1 MKKWLWVLMLLP
13 VLGLAQDKKTALE
26 AQKKRLQQEIVQIN
40 ALLKSSVKKR
50 TNVLTEVE
58 TVQLKIE
65 RQDALIRLTNRQIN
79 RLNQEINLNL
89 RNIEQLRTE
98 LEKLKKDYAEMVVA
112 ARKNQSTQNRLMF
125 LLSSESFWQAYK
137 RMAYMKQYAAYR
149 KQQGEQ
155 IAETTKTLQQYT
167 NDLVAQRKDK
177 ERLIRENREA
187 QKVLDTVRSRQNS
200 LVQQLKRKEKSYA
213 AQIKKKQQQ
222 QDAIDRE
229 IERLIREAIA
239 ASNKKAGTKT
249 ANFVLT
255 PEAKALAASFVANKG
270 RLPWPV
276 EKGIVTQKFGTQPH
290 PVVRTTTIKS
300 NGVTLSVPEG
310 TEARSVFEGK
320 VLNIVQF
327 KGSNPIV
334 LIQHGNY
341 ITSYKNLSRVYV
353 KKGDKIAAKQAI
365 GQIFT
370 NTDTGKTALQFSL
383 FQNTTPQNPA
393 LWLYQMKY

>member
-1 MKKWLWVLMLLP
+1 MKKWLWVLILLP

-50 TNVLTEVE
+50 TNVLSEVE
-58 TVQLKIE
+58 TVQLKID

-79 RLNQEINLNL
+79 RLSQEINLNL
-89 RNIEQLRTE
+89 RNIEQLRAE

-155 IAETTKTLQQYT
+155 IAEKTKTLQQYT

-187 QKVLDTVRSRQNS
+187 QKALDTVRSRQNS

-229 IERLIREAIA
+229 IARLIREAIA
-239 ASNKKAGTKT
+239 ASNKKAGIKT

-300 NGVTLSVPEG
+300 NGVTLSVPQG
-310 TEARSVFEGK
+310 AEARSVFEGK

>member
-1 MKKWLWVLMLLP
+1 MLIP
-13 VLGLAQDKKTALE
+13 VLGLAQDKKATLE

-40 ALLKSSVKKR
+40 ALLNSSAKKR
-50 TNVLTEVE
+50 ANVLTEVE
-58 TVQLKIE
+58 TVQLKME

-79 RLNQEINLNL
+79 RLNQEITLNL
-89 RNIEQLRTE
+89 RNIEQLRNE
-98 LEKLKKDYAEMVVA
+98 LTQLKKDYAEMVVA
-112 ARKNQSTQNRLMF
+112 ARKNQSSQNRLMF

-155 IAETTKTLQQYT
+155 IAEKTKTLQQYT

-177 ERLIRENREA
+177 ERLIRENRDA
-187 QKVLDTVRSRQNS
+187 QKALDSVRARQNK
-200 LVQQLKRKEKSYA
+200 LMQQLKRKEKSYA
-213 AQIKKKQQQ
+213 SQIKKKQQQ
-222 QDAIDRE
+222 QAAIDKE
-229 IERLIREAIA
+229 INRLIREAIA

-249 ANFVLT
+249 TSFVLT

-276 EKGIVTQKFGTQPH
+276 EKGIVIQKFGTQRH

-310 TEARSVFEGK
+310 AEARSVFEGK

-334 LIQHGNY
+334 LVQHGNY
-341 ITSYKNLSRVYV
+341 ITSYKNLSKVYV
-353 KKGDKIAAKQAI
+353 KKGDKLSAKQSI

-370 NTDTGKTALQFSL
+370 NKDTGKTALQFSL

-393 LWLYQMKY
+393 LWLYQMK

>member
-1 MKKWLWVLMLLP
+1 MKKWLWVLMLIP
-13 VLGLAQDKKTALE
+13 VLGVAQDKKAALE
-26 AQKKRLQQEIVQIN
+26 AQKKRLQKEIVQIN
-40 ALLKSSVKKR
+40 ALIKSSSKKR
-50 TNVLTEVE
+50 ANMLTEVE
-58 TVQLKIE
+58 TVQLKMD

-79 RLNQEINLNL
+79 RLNQEIRLNL
-89 RNIEQLRTE
+89 RNIEELRSE
-98 LEKLKKDYAEMVVA
+98 LEELKTDYANMVVL
-112 ARKNQSTQNRLMF
+112 ARKNQSTQNKLMF

-155 IAETTKTLQQYT
+155 IAAKTLTLQQYT
-167 NDLVAQRKDK
+167 KELVVQRKNK

-187 QKVLDTVRSRQNS
+187 QKELDSIKNKQNA
-200 LVQQLKRKEKSYA
+200 LMQQLKRKEKSYA
-213 AQIKKKQQQ
+213 VQIRKKQQQ
-222 QDAIDRE
+222 QAAIDRE
-229 IERLIREAIA
+229 IARLIREAIA
-239 ASNKKAGTKT
+239 APIEKAGTKT
-249 ANFVLT
+249 TSFVLT

-276 EKGIVTQKFGTQPH
+276 AKGVVTQKFGTQRH

-300 NGVTLSVPEG
+300 NGVTLSVPSG

-341 ITSYKNLSRVYV
+341 ITSYKNLSKVYV
-353 KKGDKIAAKQAI
+353 KKGDRIGAKQAI

-370 NTDTGKTALQFSL
+370 NKDTGKTALQFSL

-393 LWLYQMKY
+393 LWLYQMQ

>member
-1 MKKWLWVLMLLP
+1 MKTWLWVLMLVP
-13 VLGLAQDKKTALE
+13 VLGFAQDKKATLE

-40 ALLKSSVKKR
+40 TLLKSSAKKR
-50 TNVLTEVE
+50 ANVLTEVE
-58 TVQLKIE
+58 TVQLKMD

-98 LEKLKKDYAEMVVA
+98 LATLKKDYAEMVVA

-155 IAETTKTLQQYT
+155 IAEKTKTLQQYT
-167 NDLVAQRKDK
+167 NNLVAQRKDK
-177 ERLIRENREA
+177 ERLIRENRDA
-187 QKVLDTVRSRQNS
+187 QKALDTVRARQNN

-213 AQIKKKQQQ
+213 AQIRKKQQQ
-222 QDAIDRE
+222 QAAIDRE
-229 IERLIREAIA
+229 INRLIREAIA

-249 ANFVLT
+249 TSFVLT
-255 PEAKALAASFVANKG
+255 PEAKALAASFAANKG

-276 EKGIVTQKFGTQPH
+276 EKGIVTQKFGTQRH

-300 NGVTLSVPEG
+300 NGVTLSVPAN

-334 LIQHGNY
+334 LVQHGNY
-341 ITSYKNLSRVYV
+341 ITSYKNLSKVYV
-353 KKGDKIAAKQAI
+353 KKGDKVAAKEAI
-365 GQIFT
+365 GKVFT
-370 NTDTGKTALQFSL
+370 NRDTGKTALQFSL

-393 LWLYQMKY
+393 MWLYQMK

>member
-1 MKKWLWVLMLLP
+1 MLVP
-13 VLGLAQDKKTALE
+13 VLGFAQDKKATLE

-40 ALLKSSVKKR
+40 TLLKSSVKKR
-50 TNVLTEVE
+50 ANVLTEVE
-58 TVQLKIE
+58 TVQLKMD

-79 RLNQEINLNL
+79 RLNQEISLNL

-98 LEKLKKDYAEMVVA
+98 LATLKKDYAEMVVA

-155 IAETTKTLQQYT
+155 IAEKTKTLQQYT
-167 NDLVAQRKDK
+167 NNLVAQRKDK
-177 ERLIRENREA
+177 ERLIRENRDA
-187 QKVLDTVRSRQNS
+187 QKALDTVRARQNN

-213 AQIKKKQQQ
+213 AQIRKKQQQ
-222 QDAIDRE
+222 QAAIDRE
-229 IERLIREAIA
+229 INRLIREAIA

-249 ANFVLT
+249 TSFVLT
-255 PEAKALAASFVANKG
+255 PEAKALAESFAANKG

-276 EKGIVTQKFGTQPH
+276 EKGIVTQKFGTQRH

-300 NGVTLSVPEG
+300 NGVTLSVPPD
-310 TEARSVFEGK
+310 TEARSVFDGK

-334 LIQHGNY
+334 LVQHGNY
-341 ITSYKNLSRVYV
+341 ITSYKNLSKVYV
-353 KKGDKIAAKQAI
+353 KKGDKVAAKQAI
-365 GQIFT
+365 GKVFT
-370 NTDTGKTALQFSL
+370 NRDTGKTALQFSL

-393 LWLYQMKY
+393 LWLYQMN

>member
-1 MKKWLWVLMLLP
+1 MKKWIWLLILIP
-13 VLGLAQDKKTALE
+13 VLSLAQDKKAALE

-40 ALLKSSVKKR
+40 ALIKTSAKKR
-50 TNVLTEVE
+50 ANVLTQVE
-58 TVQLKIE
+58 TVQLKMD

-79 RLNQEINLNL
+79 RLNQEINVNL
-89 RNIEQLRTE
+89 RNIEKLRTE
-98 LEKLKKDYAEMVVA
+98 LTSLKKDYAEMVVS
-112 ARKNQSTQNRLMF
+112 ARKNKSTQNRLMF

-155 IAETTKTLQQYT
+155 IAAKTKALQQYT
-167 NDLVAQRKDK
+167 SDLVAQRKDK
-177 ERLIRENREA
+177 KQLIEENRKA
-187 QKVLDTVRSRQNS
+187 QKELDSIRKRQNT
-200 LVQQLKRKEKSYA
+200 LVLELKKREKNYT
-213 AQIKKKQQQ
+213 AQIKKKQKQRE
-222 QDAIDRE
+222 AIDKE
-229 IERLIREAIA
+229 IARLIREAIA

-249 ANFVLT
+249 GGFVLT
-255 PEAKALAASFVANKG
+255 PEAKALAASFVSNKG

-276 EKGIVTQKFGTQPH
+276 EKGIVTQRFGTQRH

-300 NGVTLSVPEG
+300 NGVTLSVPAG
-310 TEARSVFEGK
+310 ATARSVFEGI

-334 LIQHGNY
+334 LIQHGSY
-341 ITSYKNLSRVYV
+341 ITSYKNLSKVYV
-353 KKGDKIAAKQAI
+353 KKGGRVTAKQAI

-370 NTDTGKTALQFSL
+370 NKDTGKTTLQFSL

-393 LWLYQMKY
+393 LWLYQMK

>member
-1 MKKWLWVLMLLP
+1 MKKWIWLLILIP
-13 VLGLAQDKKTALE
+13 VLSLAQDKKAALE

-40 ALLKSSVKKR
+40 ALIKTSAKKR
-50 TNVLTEVE
+50 ANVLTQVE
-58 TVQLKIE
+58 TVQLKMD

-79 RLNQEINLNL
+79 RLNQEINVNL
-89 RNIEQLRTE
+89 RNIEKLRSE
-98 LEKLKKDYAEMVVA
+98 LTSLKKDYAEMVVS

-155 IAETTKTLQQYT
+155 IAAKTKALQQYT
-167 NDLVAQRKDK
+167 TDLVAQRKDK
-177 ERLIRENREA
+177 KQLIEENRKA
-187 QKVLDTVRSRQNS
+187 QKELDSIRKRQNT
-200 LVQQLKRKEKSYA
+200 LVLELKKREKNYT
-213 AQIKKKQQQ
+213 AQIKNKQKQRE
-222 QDAIDRE
+222 AIDKE
-229 IERLIREAIA
+229 IARLIREAIA

-249 ANFVLT
+249 GGFVLT
-255 PEAKALAASFVANKG
+255 PEAKALAASFVSNKG

-276 EKGIVTQKFGTQPH
+276 EKGIVTQRFGTQRH

-300 NGVTLSVPEG
+300 NGVTLSVPAG
-310 TEARSVFEGK
+310 ATARSVFEGI
-320 VLNIVQF
+320 VLNIMQF

-334 LIQHGNY
+334 LVQHGNY
-341 ITSYKNLSRVYV
+341 ITGYKNLSKVYV
-353 KKGDKIAAKQAI
+353 KKGDRVTAKQAI

-370 NTDTGKTALQFSL
+370 NKDTGKTTLQFSL

-393 LWLYQMKY
+393 LWLYQMK

>member
-1 MKKWLWVLMLLP
+1 MILVPFLS
-13 VLGLAQDKKTALE
+13 LAQDKKAMLE

-40 ALLKSSVKKR
+40 ALINTSAKKR
-50 TNVLTEVE
+50 ANVLTQVE
-58 TVQLKIE
+58 TVQLKMD

-79 RLNQEINLNL
+79 RLNQEINVNL
-89 RNIEQLRTE
+89 RNIEKLRAE
-98 LEKLKKDYAEMVVA
+98 LTSLKKDYAEMVVS

-155 IAETTKTLQQYT
+155 IAAKTKALQQYT
-167 NDLVAQRKDK
+167 TDLVAQRKDK
-177 ERLIRENREA
+177 NQLIEQNREA
-187 QKVLDTVRSRQNS
+187 QKELDSIKKRQNK
-200 LVQQLKRKEKSYA
+200 LVLELKKRERNYA
-213 AQIKKKQQQ
+213 SQIRKKQKQQ
-222 QDAIDRE
+222 EEIDKE
-229 IERLIREAIA
+229 ITRLIREAIA

-249 ANFVLT
+249 GNFVLT
-255 PEAKALAASFVANKG
+255 PEAKALAASFVSNKG

-276 EKGIVTQKFGTQPH
+276 EKGIVTQRFGTQRH

-300 NGVTLSVPEG
+300 NGVTLSVPAG
-310 TEARSVFEGK
+310 ATARSVFEGK

-334 LIQHGNY
+334 LVQHGNY
-341 ITSYKNLSRVYV
+341 ITSYKNLSKVYV
-353 KKGDKIAAKQAI
+353 KKGDRVTAKQAI

-370 NTDTGKTALQFSL
+370 NKDTGKTTLQFSL

-393 LWLYQMKY
+393 LWLYQMK

>member
-1 MKKWLWVLMLLP
+1 MKKWIWLLILIP
-13 VLGLAQDKKTALE
+13 VLSLAQDKKAALE

-40 ALLKSSVKKR
+40 ALIKTSAKKR
-50 TNVLTEVE
+50 ANVLTQVE
-58 TVQLKIE
+58 TVQLKMD

-79 RLNQEINLNL
+79 RLNQEINVNL
-89 RNIEQLRTE
+89 RNIEKLRAE
-98 LEKLKKDYAEMVVA
+98 LTSLKKDYAEMVVS
-112 ARKNQSTQNRLMF
+112 ARKNKSTQNRLMF

-155 IAETTKTLQQYT
+155 IAAKTKALQQYT
-167 NDLVAQRKDK
+167 SDLVAQRKDK
-177 ERLIRENREA
+177 KQLIEENRKA
-187 QKVLDTVRSRQNS
+187 QKELDSIRKRQNT
-200 LVQQLKRKEKSYA
+200 LVLELKKREKNYT
-213 AQIKKKQQQ
+213 AQIKKKQKQRE
-222 QDAIDRE
+222 AIDKE
-229 IERLIREAIA
+229 IARLIREAIA

-249 ANFVLT
+249 GGFVLT
-255 PEAKALAASFVANKG
+255 PEAKALAASFVSNKG

-276 EKGIVTQKFGTQPH
+276 EKGIVTQRFGTQRH

-300 NGVTLSVPEG
+300 NGVTLSVPAG
-310 TEARSVFEGK
+310 ATARSVFEGI

-341 ITSYKNLSRVYV
+341 ITSYKNLSKVYV
-353 KKGDKIAAKQAI
+353 KKGDRITAKQAI

-370 NTDTGKTALQFSL
+370 NKDTGKTTLQFSL

-393 LWLYQMKY
+393 LWLYQMK

>member
-1 MKKWLWVLMLLP
+1 MKKWIWLLILIP
-13 VLGLAQDKKTALE
+13 VLSLAQDKKAALE

-40 ALLKSSVKKR
+40 ALIKTSAKKR
-50 TNVLTEVE
+50 ANVLTQVE
-58 TVQLKIE
+58 TVQLKMD

-79 RLNQEINLNL
+79 RLNQEINVNL
-89 RNIEQLRTE
+89 RNIEKLRAE
-98 LEKLKKDYAEMVVA
+98 LTSLKKDYAEMVVS
-112 ARKNQSTQNRLMF
+112 ARKNKSTQNRLMF

-155 IAETTKTLQQYT
+155 IAAKTKALQQYT
-167 NDLVAQRKDK
+167 SDLVAQRKDK
-177 ERLIRENREA
+177 KQLIEENRKA
-187 QKVLDTVRSRQNS
+187 QKELDSIRKRQNT
-200 LVQQLKRKEKSYA
+200 LVLELKKREKNYT
-213 AQIKKKQQQ
+213 AQIKKKQKQRE
-222 QDAIDRE
+222 AIDKE
-229 IERLIREAIA
+229 IARLIREAIA

-249 ANFVLT
+249 GSFVLT
-255 PEAKALAASFVANKG
+255 PEAKALAASFVSNKG

-276 EKGIVTQKFGTQPH
+276 EKGIVTQRFGTQRH

-300 NGVTLSVPEG
+300 NGVTLSVPAG
-310 TEARSVFEGK
+310 ATARSVFEGI

-341 ITSYKNLSRVYV
+341 ITSYKNLSKVYV
-353 KKGDKIAAKQAI
+353 KKGDRITAKQAI

-370 NTDTGKTALQFSL
+370 NKDTGKTTLQFSL

-393 LWLYQMKY
+393 LWLYQMK

>member
-1 MKKWLWVLMLLP
+1 MKKWIWVLILIP
-13 VLGLAQDKKTALE
+13 VLSLAQDKKAALE

-40 ALLKSSVKKR
+40 ALIKTSAKKR
-50 TNVLTEVE
+50 ANVLTQVE
-58 TVQLKIE
+58 MVQLKMD

-79 RLNQEINLNL
+79 RLTQEININL
-89 RNIEQLRTE
+89 RNIEKLRTE
-98 LEKLKKDYAEMVVA
+98 LTSLKKDYAEMVVS
-112 ARKNQSTQNRLMF
+112 ARKNKSTQNRLMF

-155 IAETTKTLQQYT
+155 IAAKTKALQQYT
-167 NDLVAQRKDK
+167 SDLVAQRKDK
-177 ERLIRENREA
+177 KQLIEENRKA
-187 QKVLDTVRSRQNS
+187 QKELDSIRKRQNT
-200 LVQQLKRKEKSYA
+200 LVLELKKREKNYT
-213 AQIKKKQQQ
+213 AQIKKKQKQRE
-222 QDAIDRE
+222 AIDKE
-229 IERLIREAIA
+229 IARLIREAIA

-249 ANFVLT
+249 GSFVLT
-255 PEAKALAASFVANKG
+255 PEAKALAASFVSNKG

-276 EKGIVTQKFGTQPH
+276 EKGIVTQRFGTQRH

-300 NGVTLSVPEG
+300 NGVTLSVPAG
-310 TEARSVFEGK
+310 ATARSVFEGI

-334 LIQHGNY
+334 LIQHGSY
-341 ITSYKNLSRVYV
+341 ITSYKNLSKVYV
-353 KKGDKIAAKQAI
+353 KKGGRVTAKQAI

-370 NTDTGKTALQFSL
+370 NKDTGKTTLQFSL

-393 LWLYQMKY
+393 LWLYQMK

>member
-1 MKKWLWVLMLLP
+1 MLIP
-13 VLGLAQDKKTALE
+13 VLGLAQDKKATLE

-40 ALLKSSVKKR
+40 ALLKSSAKKR
-50 TNVLTEVE
+50 ANVLTEVE
-58 TVQLKIE
+58 TVQLKMD

-79 RLNQEINLNL
+79 QLNQKITLNL
-89 RNIEQLRTE
+89 RNIEQLRAE
-98 LEKLKKDYAEMVVA
+98 LTQLKKDYAEMVVA

-155 IAETTKTLQQYT
+155 IAEKTKTLQQYT
-167 NDLVAQRKDK
+167 NDLVAQRKNK
-177 ERLIRENREA
+177 ERLIRENRDA
-187 QKVLDTVRSRQNS
+187 QKALDTVRARQNS
-200 LVQQLKRKEKSYA
+200 LVQQLKMKEKSYA
-213 AQIKKKQQQ
+213 AQIKKKQKQQ
-222 QDAIDRE
+222 EAIDKE
-229 IERLIREAIA
+229 INRLIREAIA

-249 ANFVLT
+249 TSFVLT
-255 PEAKALAASFVANKG
+255 PEAKALAASFAANKG

-276 EKGIVTQKFGTQPH
+276 EKGIVIQKFGTQRH

-300 NGVTLSVPEG
+300 NGVTLSVPAG
-310 TEARSVFEGK
+310 AEARSVFEGK

-334 LIQHGNY
+334 LVQHGNY
-341 ITSYKNLSRVYV
+341 ITSYKNLSKVYV
-353 KKGDKIAAKQAI
+353 KKGDKLSAKQVI

-370 NTDTGKTALQFSL
+370 NKDTGKTALQFSL

-393 LWLYQMKY
+393 LWLYQMK

>member
-1 MKKWLWVLMLLP
+1 MKKWIWLLILIP
-13 VLGLAQDKKTALE
+13 VLSLAQNKKAALE

-40 ALLKSSVKKR
+40 ALIKTSAKKR
-50 TNVLTEVE
+50 ANVLTQVE
-58 TVQLKIE
+58 TVQLKMD

-79 RLNQEINLNL
+79 RLNQEINVNL
-89 RNIEQLRTE
+89 RNIEKLRAE
-98 LEKLKKDYAEMVVA
+98 LTSLKKDYAEMVVS

-155 IAETTKTLQQYT
+155 IAAKTKALQQYT
-167 NDLVAQRKDK
+167 TDLVAQRKDK
-177 ERLIRENREA
+177 KQLIEENRKA
-187 QKVLDTVRSRQNS
+187 QKELDSIRKRQNT
-200 LVQQLKRKEKSYA
+200 LVLELKKREKNYT
-213 AQIKKKQQQ
+213 AQIKKKQKQRE
-222 QDAIDRE
+222 AIDKE
-229 IERLIREAIA
+229 IARLIREAIA

-249 ANFVLT
+249 GGFVLT
-255 PEAKALAASFVANKG
+255 PEAKALAASFVSNKG

-276 EKGIVTQKFGTQPH
+276 EKGIVTQRFGTQRH

-300 NGVTLSVPEG
+300 NGVTLSVPAG
-310 TEARSVFEGK
+310 ATARSVFEGI
-320 VLNIVQF
+320 VLNIMQF

-334 LIQHGNY
+334 LVQHGNY
-341 ITSYKNLSRVYV
+341 ITGYKNLSKVYV
-353 KKGDKIAAKQAI
+353 KKGDRVTAKQAI

-370 NTDTGKTALQFSL
+370 NKDTGKTTLQFSL

-393 LWLYQMKY
+393 LWLYQMK

>member
-1 MKKWLWVLMLLP
+1 MLIP
-13 VLGLAQDKKTALE
+13 VLGLAQDKKATLE

-40 ALLKSSVKKR
+40 ALLKSSAKKR
-50 TNVLTEVE
+50 ANVLTEVE
-58 TVQLKIE
+58 TVQLKMD

-79 RLNQEINLNL
+79 RLNQEITLNL

-98 LEKLKKDYAEMVVA
+98 LIQLKKDYAEMVVA

-155 IAETTKTLQQYT
+155 IAEKTKTLQQYT
-167 NDLVAQRKDK
+167 NDLVVQRKDK
-177 ERLIRENREA
+177 ERLIRENRDA
-187 QKVLDTVRSRQNS
+187 QKALDSVRARQNK
-200 LVQQLKRKEKSYA
+200 LMQQLKRKEKSYA
-213 AQIKKKQQQ
+213 SQIKKKQQQ
-222 QDAIDRE
+222 QAAIDKE
-229 IERLIREAIA
+229 INRLIREAIA

-249 ANFVLT
+249 TSFVLT

-276 EKGIVTQKFGTQPH
+276 EKGIVIQKFGTQRH

-300 NGVTLSVPEG
+300 NGVTLSVPERA
-310 TEARSVFEGK
+310 EARSVFEGK

-334 LIQHGNY
+334 LVQHGNY
-341 ITSYKNLSRVYV
+341 ITSYKNLSKVYV
-353 KKGDKIAAKQAI
+353 KKGDKLSAKQAI

-370 NTDTGKTALQFSL
+370 NKDTGKTALQFSL

-393 LWLYQMKY
+393 LWLYQMK

>member
-1 MKKWLWVLMLLP
+1 MKKWIWVLILIP
-13 VLGLAQDKKTALE
+13 VLSLAQDKKAALE
-26 AQKKRLQQEIVQIN
+26 AQKKLLQQEIVQIN
-40 ALLKSSVKKR
+40 ALIKTSAKKR
-50 TNVLTEVE
+50 ANVLTQVE
-58 TVQLKIE
+58 TVQLKMD

-79 RLNQEINLNL
+79 RLNQEININL
-89 RNIEQLRTE
+89 RNIEKLRTE
-98 LEKLKKDYAEMVVA
+98 LTSLKKDYAEMVVS
-112 ARKNQSTQNRLMF
+112 ARKNKSTQNRLMF

-155 IAETTKTLQQYT
+155 IAAKTKALQQYT
-167 NDLVAQRKDK
+167 SDLVAQRKDK
-177 ERLIRENREA
+177 KQLIEENRKA
-187 QKVLDTVRSRQNS
+187 QKELDSIRKRQSS
-200 LVQQLKRKEKSYA
+200 LVLELKKRERNYS
-213 AQIKKKQQQ
+213 AQIKKKQKQQ
-222 QDAIDRE
+222 EAIDKE
-229 IERLIREAIA
+229 IARLIREAIA

-249 ANFVLT
+249 GNFVLT
-255 PEAKALAASFVANKG
+255 PEAKALAASFASNKG

-276 EKGIVTQKFGTQPH
+276 EKGIVTQRFGTQRH

-300 NGVTLSVPEG
+300 NGVSLSVPAG
-310 TEARSVFEGK
+310 ASARSVYEGI

-341 ITSYKNLSRVYV
+341 ITSYKNLSKVYV
-353 KKGDKIAAKQAI
+353 KKGARVTAKQAI

-370 NTDTGKTALQFSL
+370 NKDTGKTVLQFSI

-393 LWLYQMKY
+393 LWLYQMK

>member
-1 MKKWLWVLMLLP
+1 MKTWLWVLMLVP
-13 VLGLAQDKKTALE
+13 VLGFAQDKKATLE

-40 ALLKSSVKKR
+40 TLLKSSAKKR
-50 TNVLTEVE
+50 ANVLTEVE
-58 TVQLKIE
+58 TVQLKMD

-98 LEKLKKDYAEMVVA
+98 LATLKKDYAEMVVA
-112 ARKNQSTQNRLMF
+112 ARKNQSAQNRLMF

-155 IAETTKTLQQYT
+155 IAEKTKTLQQYT
-167 NDLVAQRKDK
+167 NNLVAQRKDK
-177 ERLIRENREA
+177 ERLIRENRDA
-187 QKVLDTVRSRQNS
+187 QKALDTVRARQNN

-213 AQIKKKQQQ
+213 AQIRKKQQQ
-222 QDAIDRE
+222 QAAIDRE
-229 IERLIREAIA
+229 INRLIREAIA

-249 ANFVLT
+249 TSFVLT
-255 PEAKALAASFVANKG
+255 PEAKALAASFAANKG

-276 EKGIVTQKFGTQPH
+276 AKGIVTQKFGTQRH

-300 NGVTLSVPEG
+300 NGVTLSVPAD

-334 LIQHGNY
+334 LVQHGNY
-341 ITSYKNLSRVYV
+341 ITSYKNLSKVYV
-353 KKGDKIAAKQAI
+353 KKGDKVAAKQAI
-365 GQIFT
+365 GKVFT
-370 NTDTGKTALQFSL
+370 NRDTGKTALQFSL

-393 LWLYQMKY
+393 LWLYQMN

>member
-1 MKKWLWVLMLLP
+1 MKKWLWVLILLP
-13 VLGLAQDKKTALE
+13 MLGLAQDKKAALE

-40 ALLKSSVKKR
+40 ALLKTSVKKR

-58 TVQLKIE
+58 TVQLKID

-89 RNIEQLRTE
+89 RNIEQLRGE

-155 IAETTKTLQQYT
+155 IAEKTKTLQQYT

-187 QKVLDTVRSRQNS
+187 QKALDTVRSRQNS

-229 IERLIREAIA
+229 IARLIREAIA

-276 EKGIVTQKFGTQPH
+276 EKGIVTQKFGTQRH

-300 NGVTLSVPEG
+300 NGVTLSVPQG
-310 TEARSVFEGK
+310 TDARSIFEGK

-353 KKGDKIAAKQAI
+353 KKGDKVAAKQAV

-370 NTDTGKTALQFSL
+370 NKDIGKTVLQFSL

-393 LWLYQMKY
+393 LWLYQMK

>member
-1 MKKWLWVLMLLP
+1 MKKWLWILMLIP
-13 VLGLAQDKKTALE
+13 VLGLAQDKKATLE

-40 ALLKSSVKKR
+40 ALLKSSAKKR
-50 TNVLTEVE
+50 ANVLTEVE
-58 TVQLKIE
+58 TVQLKMD

-79 RLNQEINLNL
+79 RLNQEITLNL

-98 LEKLKKDYAEMVVA
+98 LTQLKKDYAEMIVA

-155 IAETTKTLQQYT
+155 IATKTKTLQQFT

-177 ERLIRENREA
+177 ERLIRENRDA
-187 QKVLDTVRSRQNS
+187 QKALDTVRARQNS

-213 AQIKKKQQQ
+213 AQIKKKQKQQ
-222 QDAIDRE
+222 AAIDKE
-229 IERLIREAIA
+229 INRLIREAIA
-239 ASNKKAGTKT
+239 ASNKKAGAKT
-249 ANFVLT
+249 TSFVLT
-255 PEAKALAASFVANKG
+255 PEAKALAANFAANKG

-276 EKGIVTQKFGTQPH
+276 EKGIVIQKFGTQRH
-290 PVVRTTTIKS
+290 SVVRTTTIKS
-300 NGVTLSVPEG
+300 NGVTLSVPSG
-310 TEARSVFEGK
+310 VEARSVFEGK

-334 LIQHGNY
+334 LVQHGNY
-341 ITSYKNLSRVYV
+341 ITSYKNLSKVYV
-353 KKGDKIAAKQAI
+353 KKGDKLRAKQAI

-370 NTDTGKTALQFSL
+370 NKDTGKTALQFSL

-393 LWLYQMKY
+393 LWLYQMK